1 MESENKQSCKSLH
14 KYNWQFCS
22 LSRLSLSLRA
32 TLMALEKRGIRSTRA
47 VLPKACPTSM
57 KEIMFIKHCAYN
69 PTADCLIKLPTRR
82 GKLSLPGGAV
92 YLGKFSGGKP
102 VGKGRL
108 VDLARKKEKG
118 KFASVAEIF
127 NRFSC
132 FFFLYFTNMSNFF
145 SQNVHQEMQCGSYIP
160 RESCDKRFLISS
172 IFMQIST
179 MGKVMI
185 FQKYSFCCN

>member
-1 MESENKQSCKSLH
+1 
-14 KYNWQFCS
+14 
-22 LSRLSLSLRA
+22 
-32 TLMALEKRGIRSTRA
+32 MALEKRGIRSTRA
-47 VLPKACPTSM
+47 VLPKACPTST
-57 KEIMFIKHCAYN
+57 KEIMFIKHCAHN
-69 PTADCLIKLPTRR
+69 PTADCLIKLLTRR

-127 NRFSC
+127 NRLSC

-145 SQNVHQEMQCGSYIP
+145 PQNVHQEMQCGSYIP
-160 RESCDKRFLISS
+160 RESCDKRFLINS
-172 IFMQIST
+172 IFMPIST
-179 MGKVMI
+179 MGEAI
-185 FQKYSFCCN
+185 

>member
-1 MESENKQSCKSLH
+1 M
-14 KYNWQFCS
+14 
-22 LSRLSLSLRA
+22 
-32 TLMALEKRGIRSTRA
+32 
-47 VLPKACPTSM
+47 PKACPTSM

-69 PTADCLIKLPTRR
+69 PTAECLIKLPTRR

-132 FFFLYFTNMSNFF
+132 FFFFYFTNMSNSFAECSPRNAMWELH
-145 SQNVHQEMQCGSYIP
+145 SQ
-160 RESCDKRFLISS
+160 RKL
-172 IFMQIST
+172 
-179 MGKVMI
+179 
-185 FQKYSFCCN
+185 

>member
-1 MESENKQSCKSLH
+1 
-14 KYNWQFCS
+14 
-22 LSRLSLSLRA
+22 
-32 TLMALEKRGIRSTRA
+32 MALEKRGIRSTRA

-69 PTADCLIKLPTRR
+69 PTAECLIKLPTRR

-132 FFFLYFTNMSNFF
+132 FFFFYFTNMSNSFAECSPRNAMWELH
-145 SQNVHQEMQCGSYIP
+145 SQRKLLQ
-160 RESCDKRFLISS
+160 
-172 IFMQIST
+172 
-179 MGKVMI
+179 KV
-185 FQKYSFCCN
+185 SH

>member
-1 MESENKQSCKSLH
+1 
-14 KYNWQFCS
+14 
-22 LSRLSLSLRA
+22 
-32 TLMALEKRGIRSTRA
+32 MALEKRGIRSTRA

-69 PTADCLIKLPTRR
+69 PTAECLIKLPTRR

-108 VDLARKKEKG
+108 VDIARKKEKG

-127 NRFSC
+127 NRLPAFSSSS
-132 FFFLYFTNMSNFF
+132 LPASLLLRD
-145 SQNVHQEMQCGSYIP
+145 SQ
-160 RESCDKRFLISS
+160 R
-172 IFMQIST
+172 
-179 MGKVMI
+179 
-185 FQKYSFCCN
+185 

>member
-14 KYNWQFCS
+14 KYNRQFCS

-32 TLMALEKRGIRSTRA
+32 TPMALEKRGIRSTRV

-132 FFFLYFTNMSNFF
+132 FFFFFFANMSNFF
-145 SQNVHQEMQCGSYIP
+145 RRMFTKKCNVGVTFPEKVVTKGFSLVQY
-160 RESCDKRFLISS
+160 SCQFL
-172 IFMQIST
+172 QW
-179 MGKVMI
+179 GK
-185 FQKYSFCCN
+185 

>member
-1 MESENKQSCKSLH
+1 
-14 KYNWQFCS
+14 
-22 LSRLSLSLRA
+22 
-32 TLMALEKRGIRSTRA
+32 
-47 VLPKACPTSM
+47 M

-69 PTADCLIKLPTRR
+69 PTAECLIKLPTRR

-108 VDLARKKEKG
+108 VDIARKKEKG

-145 SQNVHQEMQCGSYIP
+145 RRMFTKKCNVGVTFPE
-160 RESCDKRFLISS
+160 
-172 IFMQIST
+172 
-179 MGKVMI
+179 KVVTKG
-185 FQKYSFCCN
+185 FSLVQYS